1 MSKNKDAVPVDG
13 SFLRT
18 LQNYRKG
25 EILTDLSDALRRV
38 MEAVSSVKRAGEIK
52 LTIKIQPNGDVY
64 ALTPE
69 VTVKLPKEP
78 KIAGLFYLDDNL
90 NLVREDPNQTT
101 LQLQALEGGQVE
113 QTETAV
119 AKQKYANSK

>member
-38 MEAVSSVKRAGEIK
+38 MEAVSTVKRAGEIK

-101 LQLQALEGGQVE
+101 LQLQALEGGAVE